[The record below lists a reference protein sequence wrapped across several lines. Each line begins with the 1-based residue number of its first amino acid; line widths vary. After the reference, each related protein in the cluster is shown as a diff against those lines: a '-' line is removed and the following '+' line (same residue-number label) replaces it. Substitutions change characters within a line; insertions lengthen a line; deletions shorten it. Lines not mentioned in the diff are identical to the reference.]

1 MFLCA
6 REPTP
11 TRRAGWKDLEAR
23 WITRAIRRCYFVST
37 AHSRWKERER
47 FGDWSRCAVIIA
59 HRDDTY
65 LTQPYYGSS
74 YALFLYG
81 YTILV
86 GVAPSSNS
94 SPRPIFLPLA
104 SNAIDA
110 AANAAPAL
118 APRVVDPF
126 LNPTTAPAANPP
138 SAPFHASFAF
148 RALSLAH
155 AVVANAHPIAPN
167 SAAPLPTAPIVL
179 ASAGALLARTIAGAS
194 EPPSAARAHPTTA
207 PNADDVI
214 VAAIARSKH
223 DADGASALTLDDI
236 GRARRDETP
245 RRTFRRPDRSPRR
258 RSFPHS
264 IARSFPHTRS
274 TFLRVT
280 SSRSR
285 PFPSRSRPFPSL
297 P

>member
-1 MFLCA
+1 MWRILAGRNANASVNGAEAHCFARVVARTTAEIFLH
-6 REPTP
+6 T
-11 TRRAGWKDLEAR
+11 TL
-23 WITRAIRRCYFVST
+23 
-37 AHSRWKERER
+37 R
-47 FGDWSRCAVIIA
+47 F
-59 HRDDTY
+59 
-65 LTQPYYGSS
+65 

-81 YTILV
+81 YTILD

-118 APRVVDPF
+118 APRLVDPF

-138 SAPFHASFAF
+138 SAPFHASFTF

-214 VAAIARSKH
+214 VAVIARSKH
-223 DADGASALTLDDI
+223 DPCAPSFEVDDI
-236 GRARRDETP
+236 T
-245 RRTFRRPDRSPRR
+245 
-258 RSFPHS
+258 
-264 IARSFPHTRS
+264 ARSFVRPS
-274 TFLRVT
+274 SKSDRV
-280 SSRSR
+280 SD
-285 PFPSRSRPFPSL
+285 FDPSASL
-297 P
+297 

>member
-1 MFLCA
+1 MEQKRSAL
-6 REPTP
+6 
-11 TRRAGWKDLEAR
+11 LESSLNCGN
-23 WITRAIRRCYFVST
+23 I
-37 AHSRWKERER
+37 
-47 FGDWSRCAVIIA
+47 
-59 HRDDTY
+59 
-65 LTQPYYGSS
+65 LTHFWVYR
-74 YALFLYG
+74 YG
-81 YTILV
+81 YTILD

-118 APRVVDPF
+118 APRLIDPF

-167 SAAPLPTAPIVL
+167 NAAPLPTAPIVL

-194 EPPSAARAHPTTA
+194 APPSAARAHPTTA

-214 VAAIARSKH
+214 VAVIARSKH
-223 DADGASALTLDDI
+223 DPCASSFVDITATSSVRPSVRPSVLHPIGIDSMCSIAARRRCDVESNARPTALDLTHRSVGFLRCGVFRERATSPI
-236 GRARRDETP
+236 GRFHASRVRLIDGSIRGFTTSRDRWNRE
-245 RRTFRRPDRSPRR
+245 S
-258 RSFPHS
+258 
-264 IARSFPHTRS
+264 
-274 TFLRVT
+274 
-280 SSRSR
+280 
-285 PFPSRSRPFPSL
+285 
-297 P
+297 

>member
-23 WITRAIRRCYFVST
+23 WITRAIRRCYFVSAT
-37 AHSRWKERER
+37 HSRWKERER

-126 LNPTTAPAANPP
+126 LIPTTAPAANPP

-236 GRARRDETP
+236 GRARRDETNASERFDDPIDP
-245 RRTFRRPDRSPRR
+245 RGVDRS
-258 RSFPHS
+258 
-264 IARSFPHTRS
+264 HTRS
-274 TFLRVT
+274 LGRSHTLG
-280 SSRSR
+280 SRSR
-285 PFPSRSRPFPSL
+285 V
-297 P
+297 

>member
-1 MFLCA
+1 MEKKRTAL
-6 REPTP
+6 
-11 TRRAGWKDLEAR
+11 LELSLAQLR
-23 WITRAIRRCYFVST
+23 KYS
-37 AHSRWKERER
+37 
-47 FGDWSRCAVIIA
+47 
-59 HRDDTY
+59 Y
-65 LTQPYYGSS
+65 TQPYESVS

-81 YTILV
+81 YTILD

-118 APRVVDPF
+118 APRLVDPF

-138 SAPFHASFAF
+138 SAPFHASFTF

-214 VAAIARSKH
+214 VAVIARSKH
-223 DADGASALTLDDI
+223 DPCASSFVDI
-236 GRARRDETP
+236 TASPSVRPSVRSA
-245 RRTFRRPDRSPRR
+245 PDRSSMFD
-258 RSFPHS
+258 RSAAS
-264 IARSFPHTRS
+264 M
-274 TFLRVT
+274 
-280 SSRSR
+280 
-285 PFPSRSRPFPSL
+285 
-297 P
+297 